1 MFNEKLPFIF
11 ISYSHRD
18 SDMVCP
24 IIERLRKEGFNVWYD
39 DGIEP
44 GSEWDEN
51 IADHIT
57 QCSYFIAFI
66 SEHYLKSQ
74 NCKDEL
80 NFSRD
85 LDKERLLVYLED
97 VSLSSGMA
105 MRMNRNQ
112 AIYWKKC
119 ASVEQAYHKLFSAVG
134 IEKTRVFMQKP
145 AQQPMPIQQS
155 VAKPMQQSMPQPV
168 QQRPVQQPMSA
179 QQPVP
184 KPTQQQPA
192 PAQQPVPKPVQQQP
206 VPAQQPVPK
215 PTQQQPAPAQQPV
228 PKPTQQ
234 QPAPA
239 QQPVPKP
246 VQQPPAPAQQ
256 PTTQSAKQGPVQ
268 QARPALQS
276 VPKPV
281 QPKKSNTKST
291 GMKIGLIIAGVLF
304 ALLFMMFIFFVILII
319 IGSSASAS
327 DDKTEMES
335 VASVTEQSA
344 TSNEKD
350 ADEMYNLGLDYFGG
364 GNGVET
370 DYEKSVYWLDK
381 AADAGHYDAMIF
393 LMSLYYSEH
402 SPIERDFVKAM
413 ELADKILEQNPE
425 DADAMFAKGYCY
437 AYGGHGIEQDYDQA
451 FEWLSVAAEYGNVDA
466 MYNLAQCYFYGYGV
480 EADQDKA
487 VMWYQAYEDAYNN

>member
-39 DGIEP
+39 DGIDP

-66 SEHYLKSQ
+66 SEYYLKSQ

-119 ASVEQAYHKLFSAVG
+119 ASVEHAYHKLFSAVG

-145 AQQPMPIQQS
+145 EQQPMPIQQS

-168 QQRPVQQPMSA
+168 QQRPVQQPM
-179 QQPVP
+179 
-184 KPTQQQPA
+184 

-215 PTQQQPAPAQQPV
+215 PVQQQ
-228 PKPTQQ
+228 
-234 QPAPA
+234 
-239 QQPVPKP
+239 
-246 VQQPPAPAQQ
+246 PAPAQQ

-276 VPKPV
+276 VTKPV

-393 LMSLYYSEH
+393 
-402 SPIERDFVKAM
+402 
-413 ELADKILEQNPE
+413 
-425 DADAMFAKGYCY
+425 
-437 AYGGHGIEQDYDQA
+437 
-451 FEWLSVAAEYGNVDA
+451 
-466 MYNLAQCYFYGYGV
+466 
-480 EADQDKA
+480 
-487 VMWYQAYEDAYNN
+487 